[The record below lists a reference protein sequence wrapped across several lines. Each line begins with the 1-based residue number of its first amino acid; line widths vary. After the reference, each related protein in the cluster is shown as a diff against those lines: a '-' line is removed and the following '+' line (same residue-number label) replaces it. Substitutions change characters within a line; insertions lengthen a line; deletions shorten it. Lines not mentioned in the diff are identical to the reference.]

1 MFSNK
6 KTFMQ
11 VPHLYTNN
19 LLQDIAQLDT
29 SSIEQLKADMEAIL
43 AKRKQIVKQ
52 KKEQQLVQ
60 KIHQYTASDTYKR
73 YQVLLEKS
81 RLETITTEDYQELM
95 TLTAQIENNNTERLE
110 HLMTLAKIRKKT
122 LREVMQELGLL
133 VENLI
138 VKK

>member
-1 MFSNK
+1 
-6 KTFMQ
+6 MQ

-81 RLETITTEDYQELM
+81 RLETITTENYQELM

-133 VENLI
+133 VE
-138 VKK
+138 KKEENE

>member
-1 MFSNK
+1 
-6 KTFMQ
+6 MQ

-29 SSIEQLKADMEAIL
+29 SSIEQLKADMEVIL

-60 KIHQYTASDTYKR
+60 KIHQYTTSDTYKR

-81 RLETITTEDYQELM
+81 RLETITTENYQELM

-110 HLMTLAKIRKKT
+110 HLMTLAKIRQKS

-133 VENLI
+133 VE
-138 VKK
+138 KKEENE

>member
-1 MFSNK
+1 ME
-6 KTFMQ
+6 FMQ

-29 SSIEQLKADMEAIL
+29 SSIEQLKADMEVIL

-95 TLTAQIENNNTERLE
+95 ALTTQIENNNTERLE
-110 HLMTLAKIRKKT
+110 HLMTLAKIRQKS

-133 VENLI
+133 VEN
-138 VKK
+138 

>member
-1 MFSNK
+1 
-6 KTFMQ
+6 MQ

-110 HLMTLAKIRKKT
+110 HLMTLAKNREKT

-133 VENLI
+133 VE
-138 VKK
+138 KKEENE